1 MSGVTGAVHTGVIL
15 DQNGMPY
22 PSVTAETGPFFEG
35 ATFGRMGDWG
45 LSMIGPSAM
54 LSGSAVTM
62 RGRAR
67 KLFMNNPIAGGGIDS
82 FVANMVG
89 TDISPRWKLDNDD
102 QREELQQL
110 WEDSKSELDFSGVY
124 DAYGQQEQVARSMM
138 VDGEVLGRFV
148 DLPLDSGLL
157 VPLQVQ
163 LLEADHL
170 DMAYNDVS
178 PEGNEIRFG
187 IEWQGGKRKR
197 YWLHRDH
204 PGENFL
210 RASDTSRIGVS
221 ADDVLH
227 VFRPLR
233 PGQQRGATWLSRV
246 IVKLHEI
253 DIWDDAEI
261 VRKKAA
267 ALWGGFI
274 YADGPIAGRGVG
286 GQEGR
291 TVDGVQSIKLEPG
304 TFPKLPT
311 GYKIEFAKTTDVG
324 NNYLDFIR
332 VQFRIIAKGLG
343 ITYEQ
348 LTGDLTGVNYTS
360 LRAGLIE
367 FRRLCEMLQLRTL
380 IFQWCRPLINR
391 WTRTAV
397 LAGVTKTI
405 SVAEYLANP
414 RRFQRVQWNPD
425 GWDFTDPVKDRVAL
439 NLDLRYGRDSRMSQ
453 VGRMG
458 RNVEDVDRENRA
470 DIDRAFTGMGL
481 VYDAYPGQT
490 NQAGT
495 LQRVEDKIIEDSLEE

>member
-1 MSGVTGAVHTGVIL
+1 MGGAVIL
-15 DQNGMPY
+15 DRHGAPY
-22 PSVTAETGPFFEG
+22 PSVAAETGPFFEG

-45 LSMIGPSAM
+45 LSMVGPSAM

-67 KLFMNNPIAGGGIDS
+67 KLYMNNPIAGGGVDS
-82 FVANMVG
+82 FVSNMVG
-89 TDISPRWKLDNDD
+89 TDISPRWQLDNDE
-102 QREELQQL
+102 QRDELQQL
-110 WEDSKSELDFSGVY
+110 WEDSQQELDFYGVS
-124 DAYGQQEQVARSMM
+124 DFYGQQDQAARSMM
-138 VDGEVLGRFV
+138 VDGEVLGRFI
-148 DLPLDSGLL
+148 DLPPDSGLL

-170 DMAYNDVS
+170 DMAYNDRS
-178 PEGNEIRFG
+178 AEGNEIRFG
-187 IEWQGGKRKR
+187 IEWAGGKRKR

-210 RASDTSRIGVS
+210 LGSDTTRMPV
-221 ADDVLH
+221 AAEDMLH

-233 PGQQRGATWLSRV
+233 PGQARGATWLSRL

-253 DIWDDAEI
+253 DIYDDAEV

-274 YADGPIAGRGVG
+274 YADGPVS
-286 GQEGR
+286 GR
-291 TVDGVQSIKLEPG
+291 TVGGTEGKTVAGVQSIRLEPG
-304 TFPKLPT
+304 TFPKLPA

-324 NNYLDFIR
+324 NNYLDFLR

-367 FRRLCEMLQLRTL
+367 FRRLCEVLQARTL
-380 IFQWCRPLINR
+380 IFQFCRPVVNR

-397 LAGVTKTI
+397 LTGATKTI
-405 SVAEYLANP
+405 SVAEYLRDP

-439 NLDLRYGRDSRMSQ
+439 NLDLRYGRDSRTSQ
-453 VGRMG
+453 VSKMG
-458 RNVEDVDRENRA
+458 RGVENVDRENRA
-470 DIDRAFTGMGL
+470 DMDRAFDMGL
-481 VYDAYPGQT
+481 VYDAYPSQT
-490 NQAGT
+490 THTGT
-495 LQRVEDKIIEDSLEE
+495 LQRVEDKIIEDSLED

>member
-1 MSGVTGAVHTGVIL
+1 MDSGVIL
-15 DQNGMPY
+15 DRHGVPY
-22 PSVTAETGPFFEG
+22 PTVSAETGPFFEG
-35 ATFGRMGDWG
+35 ATFGRLGDWG
-45 LSMIGPSAM
+45 LSLVGPSAM

-67 KLFMNNPIAGGGIDS
+67 KLSINNPIAGGGIDS
-82 FVANMVG
+82 FVSNMVG
-89 TDISPRWKLDNDD
+89 TDISPRWMLDNDE

-110 WEDSKSELDFSGVY
+110 WADSQQELDFYGVS
-124 DAYGQQEQVARSMM
+124 DFYGQQDQVARSMM
-138 VDGEVLGRFV
+138 VDGEVLARFI
-148 DLPLDSGLL
+148 DLPPDSGLL

-163 LLEADHL
+163 LLETDHL
-170 DMAYNDVS
+170 DMAYTDIS
-178 PEGNEIRFG
+178 ADGNEIRFG
-187 IEWQGGKRKR
+187 IEWQDGKRKR
-197 YWLHRDH
+197 YWLYRDH

-210 RASDTSRIGVS
+210 RAADTSRVPVP
-221 ADDVLH
+221 ADDILH

-233 PGQQRGATWLSRV
+233 PGQQRGVTWLSRV

-274 YADGPIAGRGVG
+274 YADGPLAGRNVG
-286 GQEGR
+286 GIEGQ
-291 TVDGVQSIKLEPG
+291 TTAGVQSIRLEPG
-304 TFPKLPT
+304 TFPKLPP

-324 NNYLDFIR
+324 NNYLEFIR

-367 FRRLCEMLQLRTL
+367 FRRLCETLQARTL
-380 IFQWCRPLINR
+380 IFQFCRPVINR
-391 WTRTAV
+391 WTRTAI
-397 LAGVTKTI
+397 LTGAARTI
-405 SVAEYLANP
+405 PVAEYLANP

-439 NLDLRYGRDSRMSQ
+439 NLDLRYGRDSRMNQ
-453 VGRMG
+453 VSRMG
-458 RNVEDVDRENRA
+458 RNVEDVDRENRT
-470 DIDRAFTGMGL
+470 DQNRAAGMGL
-481 VYDAYPGQT
+481 MYDAYPAQV

-495 LQRVEDKIIEDSLEE
+495 LQAEQKIIDDSLEDTL